1 MKSITILGSTGSIG
15 RQALEVAKAHNDI
28 EITALAAGSN
38 IELLEQQI
46 RQFKPKL
53 ACVYDEDK
61 ARQLR
66 ASVRDLN
73 VRIEAGMEGLI
84 ACGTAEADMVLAAMV
99 GMIGI
104 RPTIEAIKAG
114 RNIALANKETL
125 VTAGHIIMPLIKEK
139 NVSLLPVDSEHSA
152 IFQSLKG
159 EDGRYIHK
167 IILTASGGPFYGRTT
182 YELKNV
188 TPEEALRHPNWLM
201 GPKITVDS
209 ATMVNKGLEVME
221 AKWLF
226 DVEVENIQVLVH
238 RQSIIHSMVEFCDGS
253 IIAQMGVPDMRLP
266 IKYAMY
272 YPERLD
278 MKLGE
283 RVDFIKL
290 GKLTF
295 EEPDYETFSG
305 LALGI
310 RAAGTGHSMP
320 AVYNA
325 ANEWAVARFLERRI
339 SFTDIPLLIG
349 KAMDNHRPILN
360 PSLDEI
366 LNTESE
372 TYDYMREIT
381 GIESDN

>member
-1 MKSITILGSTGSIG
+1 
-15 RQALEVAKAHNDI
+15 
-28 EITALAAGSN
+28 
-38 IELLEQQI
+38 
-46 RQFKPKL
+46 
-53 ACVYDEDK
+53 
-61 ARQLR
+61 
-66 ASVRDLN
+66 
-73 VRIEAGMEGLI
+73 
-84 ACGTAEADMVLAAMV
+84 
-99 GMIGI
+99 
-104 RPTIEAIKAG
+104 
-114 RNIALANKETL
+114 
-125 VTAGHIIMPLIKEK
+125 MPLIKEK

>member
-53 ACVYDEDK
+53 ACVYYEDK

-84 ACGTAEADMVLAAMV
+84 ACGKAEADMVLAAMV

>member
-53 ACVYDEDK
+53 ACVYYEDK